1 MRQNLARRMMVYV
14 CGLLF
19 LSCGVVMNARTG
31 LGVAPISTVPYV
43 MYAIEGLSLGTAS
56 FAVYCVFV
64 VAQLCMV
71 RYPDVKILMQI
82 PVTLLF
88 GALIDVLNIWL
99 FPFTATGLVDGLIML
114 VLAVSFTTFG
124 VTLIVSARLVPVAP
138 DGMVQTLSQALH
150 CEFGKAK
157 YLFDGTCLCIALAY
171 GLVRTGAVVG
181 IGIGTV
187 VAVFL
192 SGGICTFWGRLLN
205 RRLMAFMEE
214 PANM

>member
-114 VLAVSFTTFG
+114 VLAESFTTLG
-124 VTLIVSARLVPVAP
+124 VTLIVSSRLVPVAP

>member
-1 MRQNLARRMMVYV
+1 MVYV

-114 VLAVSFTTFG
+114 VLAVSFTTLG

-157 YLFDGTCLCIALAY
+157 YLFDGACLCIALAY

>member
-1 MRQNLARRMMVYV
+1 MVYV

-114 VLAVSFTTFG
+114 VLAVSFTTLG

-138 DGMVQTLSQALH
+138 DGMVQTLSQVFH

-157 YLFDGTCLCIALAY
+157 YFFDGSCVGISLVY
-171 GLVRTGAVVG
+171 GLVRTGAAVG

-187 VAVFL
+187 AAAL
-192 SGGICTFWGRLLN
+192 LAGGICTFWVRLLN

-214 PANM
+214 PASM

>member
-114 VLAVSFTTFG
+114 VLAVSFTTLG

-138 DGMVQTLSQALH
+138 DGMVQTLSQVFH

-157 YLFDGTCLCIALAY
+157 YFFDGSCVGISLVY
-171 GLVRTGAVVG
+171 GLVRTGAAVG

-187 VAVFL
+187 AAAL
-192 SGGICTFWGRLLN
+192 LAGGICTFWGRLLN

-214 PANM
+214 PASM

>member
-1 MRQNLARRMMVYV
+1 MVYV

-56 FAVYCVFV
+56 FAVYCAFV

-114 VLAVSFTTFG
+114 VLAVSFTTLG
-124 VTLIVSARLVPVAP
+124 VTLIVSARLVPVVP